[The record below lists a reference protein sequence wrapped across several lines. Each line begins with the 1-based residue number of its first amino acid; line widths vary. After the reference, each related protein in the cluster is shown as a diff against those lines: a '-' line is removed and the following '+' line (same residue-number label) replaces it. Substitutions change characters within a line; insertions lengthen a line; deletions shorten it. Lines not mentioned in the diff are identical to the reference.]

1 MNIANIFD
9 RMNFRRAVMF
19 TVAAIGLAA
28 SPLFTAP
35 AQAGEARK
43 SREDIRFVYLAK
55 YRVNGD
61 VRYSKQPRGKLMRVS
76 VSQYRTSNSYV
87 CTPSGFGQK
96 SHCHTANQIK
106 EYF

>member
-43 SREDIRFVYLAK
+43 SRKDIRLVYLAK
-55 YRVNGD
+55 SRE
-61 VRYSKQPRGKLMRVS
+61 R
-76 VSQYRTSNSYV
+76 
-87 CTPSGFGQK
+87 
-96 SHCHTANQIK
+96 
-106 EYF
+106 